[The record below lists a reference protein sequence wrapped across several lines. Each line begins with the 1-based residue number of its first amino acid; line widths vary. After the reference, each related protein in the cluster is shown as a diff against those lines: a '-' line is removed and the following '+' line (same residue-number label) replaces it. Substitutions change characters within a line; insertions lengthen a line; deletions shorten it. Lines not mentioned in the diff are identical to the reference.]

1 MPTSGSWSRS
11 WLGSPSTVQSL
22 VSNWYIHWGVPAHRA
37 QREERTAQ
45 SSPSLPGPL
54 SPSSS
59 RTYRVVVGRQSLST
73 VESGSLTVAVSK
85 SVIHE
90 KWNSNQ
96 LAQGCVLSGCTLGV
110 GWQGHRLGA
119 GYLTESSGCCPILCT
134 FCREG
139 GEVLSPKEACAGM

>member
-96 LAQGCVLSGCTLGV
+96 LAQGCVLSGCRPS
-110 GWQGHRLGA
+110 GHQPWFLKHPHSAARTQA
-119 GYLTESSGCCPILCT
+119 G
-134 FCREG
+134 EG
-139 GEVLSPKEACAGM
+139 QYHPLEVIWDPLQTY

>member
-1 MPTSGSWSRS
+1 MEKAVAPHSSTLAWKIPWMEEPGRLQYMGSLRV
-11 WLGSPSTVQSL
+11 G
-22 VSNWYIHWGVPAHRA
+22 
-37 QREERTAQ
+37 
-45 SSPSLPGPL
+45 SPSLPGPL

-119 GYLTESSGCCPILCT
+119 GYLTESSGCCPILCS

-139 GEVLSPKEACAGM
+139 GEVLSPKDACAGM